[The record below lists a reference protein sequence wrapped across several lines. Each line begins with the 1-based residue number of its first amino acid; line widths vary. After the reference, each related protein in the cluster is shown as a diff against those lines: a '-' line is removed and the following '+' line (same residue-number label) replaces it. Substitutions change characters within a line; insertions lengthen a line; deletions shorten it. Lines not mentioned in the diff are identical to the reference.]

1 MSVTKCSKYYSFE
14 NMRAHS
20 RIHKNLI
27 LLALPIMGT
36 NFLQT
41 LYNLADTYFLGRLGK
56 EELSAPSVSF
66 NIIFFLILFGSGF
79 AMAGTTLISQAKG
92 RGDSDR
98 VDFYASQTFTVILAM
113 SVVISLLGIVFTEP
127 VLKLLQVPAEL
138 MGLASVYLRLI
149 FIGMPF
155 MFISFVFRAVLQGI
169 GDSMTPLILQ
179 LITVVLNIV
188 LDPIFIFGLGPVPA
202 MGVKGAAIATVL
214 SRSVNSIISLFILV
228 SGNKGVRLRLSYM
241 VPQMEAL
248 RKLVSIGLPSS
259 IGGSVAAL
267 GFTVLQGIVNTFGAS
282 VIAAFGISGRIIAL
296 FNMPAQ
302 GISQATAVMVGQYL
316 GAKDSDGASHVVRFG
331 VETISVFIVI
341 GMSITFFFGNLVTG
355 FFINEPEVIAY
366 GAELFRVVSI
376 SVVFFSLFTVINGA
390 FQGGG
395 DTRPIM
401 VFNIIRLWGIR
412 VPLAYI
418 LSTTLGMGPSGIW
431 WAMFLSNFVV
441 SIANFIL
448 YSTGRW
454 KYRLD
459 PDTI

>member
-1 MSVTKCSKYYSFE
+1 MSVTKSSKYYTFDI
-14 NMRAHS
+14 MRAHR
-20 RIHKNLI
+20 RIHKKLI

-56 EELSAPSVSF
+56 DELSAPSVSF

-92 RGDSDR
+92 RGDHDR
-98 VDFYASQTFTVILAM
+98 VDFYASQSFTIILAM
-113 SVVISLLGIVFTEP
+113 SVLISIVGVVLTES
-127 VLKLLQVPAEL
+127 VLRVLQVPTEL
-138 MGLASVYLRLI
+138 MGLSSVYLRLI
-149 FIGMPF
+149 FLGMPF
-155 MFISFVFRAVLQGI
+155 MFISFVFRAVLQGV
-169 GDSMTPLILQ
+169 GDSVTPLILQ

-188 LDPIFIFGLGPVPA
+188 LDPIFIFGLGPIPA
-202 MGVKGAAIATVL
+202 MGVKGAALATVL
-214 SRSVNSIISLFILV
+214 ARTVNSLISLGILILG
-228 SGNKGVRLRLSYM
+228 SREVRLRLRYM
-241 VPQMEAL
+241 VPRLDAMK
-248 RKLVSIGLPSS
+248 RLVSIGLPSS

-331 VETISVFIVI
+331 VETISVFIII
-341 GMSITFFFGNLVTG
+341 GMTITYLFGNLVTG

-401 VFNIIRLWGIR
+401 VLNIIRLWGIR
-412 VPLAYI
+412 VPFAYI
-418 LSTTLGMGPSGIW
+418 LSKTLGMGPSGIW
-431 WAMFLSNFVV
+431 WAMFLSNFLV

-448 YSTGRW
+448 YRTGRW
-454 KYRLD
+454 KYQLD